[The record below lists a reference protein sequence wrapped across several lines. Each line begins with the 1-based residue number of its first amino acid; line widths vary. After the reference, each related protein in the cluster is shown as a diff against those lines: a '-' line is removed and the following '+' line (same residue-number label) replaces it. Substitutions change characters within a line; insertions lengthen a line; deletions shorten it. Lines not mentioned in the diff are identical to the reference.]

1 MTPLDD
7 LLLLRAFVCIAD
19 CGNISA
25 VARSMKLP
33 QPTLSRRLKL
43 LEDHCGVV
51 LVRRDTHRMHL
62 TEAGERLLED
72 ARAML
77 SLADEAQQRLHEDQT
92 GLKGHLRLFATIDGG
107 QFTISRLIAR
117 FLKANPGVT
126 AELAYSNR
134 PARMIEDGCD
144 AGVVVGEITDDS
156 VIAKPAG
163 KVVRYLVASPGVV
176 AERPAVKKP
185 ADLEAWP
192 WITLSGAQFGN
203 SREVV
208 LTAPKKDSETIKVSP
223 VMMSEGVTS
232 IREVLRAGLGI
243 AVLPDWLVREDLV
256 SGKLRRVLPLWN
268 APPLP
273 IHVIYNSQRVQPAR
287 VRAFVA
293 FAATYMTTEMHT
305 AD

>member
-1 MTPLDD
+1 MTALDD

-19 CGNISA
+19 CGSISA
-25 VARSMKLP
+25 AARSMKLP
-33 QPTLSRRLKL
+33 QPTLSRRLKM

-62 TEAGERLLED
+62 TEAGQRLLDD

-77 SLADEAQQRLHEDQT
+77 ALADEAQQRLHEDQT

-107 QFTISRLIAR
+107 QFTVSRLIAR
-117 FLKANPGVT
+117 FLKANPGMT

-134 PARMIEDGCD
+134 PARMIGDGCD
-144 AGVVVGEITDDS
+144 AGVVVGDITDDS
-156 VIAKPAG
+156 VVAKPAG
-163 KVVRYLVASPGVV
+163 KVLRYLVASPEVV
-176 AERPAVKKP
+176 AERGEVRKP
-185 ADLEAWP
+185 ADLKTWP
-192 WITLSGAQFGN
+192 WVTLSGTQFGN

-208 LTAPKKDSETIKVSP
+208 LTAPNKDDVSIGVSP

-232 IREVLRAGLGI
+232 IRELLRAGLGI

-256 SGKLRRVLPLWN
+256 SGKLVRILPLWS

-273 IHVIYNSQRVQPAR
+273 VHVIYNSQRVQPAR
-287 VRAFVA
+287 VRAFVD
-293 FAATYMTTEMHT
+293 FAVAYMATEMHG
-305 AD
+305 AG